1 MGIMRIMRTLLMLGI
16 VCKQPLLSLNRNV
29 PITPVKKKR
38 SCPLLPKPTNG
49 RTRYICLGSAE
60 DTSPAE
66 AGAWGWVRL
75 GIACEA
81 GRCREGE

>member
-1 MGIMRIMRTLLMLGI
+1 MGTLLPLGI

-29 PITPVKKKR
+29 PKFPINNR
-38 SCPLLPKPTNG
+38 SCPLLPKPTIG
-49 RTRYICLGSAE
+49 RARNICLGFAE

-75 GIACEA
+75 GNACEA
-81 GRCREGE
+81 GRCRGGD